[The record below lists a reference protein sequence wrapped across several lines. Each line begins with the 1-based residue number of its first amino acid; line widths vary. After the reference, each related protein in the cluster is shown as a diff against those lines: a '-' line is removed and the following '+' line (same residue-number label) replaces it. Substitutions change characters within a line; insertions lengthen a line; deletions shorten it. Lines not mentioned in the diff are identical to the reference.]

1 MEENMDKVGKVVVIG
16 CSGAGALAARMVKSL
31 EPSVDVTIIREE
43 EEQGLLT
50 RCATPYI
57 CFGHVLA
64 DPSYKD
70 DSIFTKPGINL
81 VNVRAERIDREHKK
95 VITADGKDYSY
106 DKLVLATGARSI
118 VPPIPGTDL
127 PGVFTLRTSGSAIN
141 ILHWLNTHRVKSTAL
156 IGRGAISVEIAYLA
170 AQHGIRITLIEMLK
184 HILPSSL
191 DPDMSEGVEEYMKEQ
206 GIDLHLSEQVKEVN
220 GDGRVQRVTLASGEE
235 IGSDMVIIC
244 AGAEPRSELAQEAGL
259 EIGKL
264 GLKVDRYLQTSD
276 PDIYAAGDLIEYPSF
291 ITGKPARGQLRP
303 NAVIGGR
310 IAAKNILGYG
320 IEFPSLINSFATKF
334 FDKSIAGTGITE
346 SEAENE
352 GIDPVS
358 ITQSSASKHSMM
370 RGRKPYSIKLI
381 FDKKDRRLIG
391 GQIVS
396 DSEGPVKH
404 IDAMAVAIR
413 AGWHALELSTL
424 RCAGQPEL
432 SPDPG
437 MEPIAIAAESM
448 ERKLALKQD

>member
-1 MEENMDKVGKVVVIG
+1 MEKVGKVVVIG

-70 DSIFTKPGINL
+70 DSIFTKSGINL

-95 VITADGKDYSY
+95 VITADRKDYSY

-141 ILHWLNTHRVKSTAL
+141 ILHWLNTNRVKSTVL
-156 IGRGAISVEIAYLA
+156 VGGGAISVEIAYLA
-170 AQHGIRITLIEMLK
+170 AQHGIKITLIEMLK
-184 HILPSSL
+184 HILPGSL

-206 GIDLHLSEQVKEVN
+206 GIDLHLSEQAKKIN
-220 GDGRVQRVTLASGEE
+220 GDGKVQRVTLASGEE
-235 IGSDMVIIC
+235 IEADMAIIC
-244 AGAEPRSELAQEAGL
+244 AGAEPRSELAREAGL
-259 EIGKL
+259 EMGKL
-264 GLKVDRYLQTSD
+264 GLKVNKYLQTSD
-276 PDIYAAGDLIEYPSF
+276 PDIYSAGDLIEYPSY

-310 IAAKNILGYG
+310 IAAKNILGYN
-320 IEFPSLINSFATKF
+320 IEFPLLINSFATKF

-346 SEAENE
+346 SEAKKE
-352 GIDPVS
+352 GIETVS
-358 ITQSSASKHSMM
+358 AIQSSASKHSMM
-370 RGRKPYSIKLI
+370 RGRRPYSIKLI

-391 GQIVS
+391 SQIVS

-437 MEPIAIAAESM
+437 MEPIAITAESI
-448 ERKLALKQD
+448 ERKLSSKRE